1 MCVLTSSRALL
12 FKLPRQVE
20 APSCHQHISSLLL
33 ALGHHS
39 FETKMSAN
47 PALVQTFNNEL
58 IPAPFANEVFVLKRP
73 KVGFELDGVQ
83 TRNGK

>member
-1 MCVLTSSRALL
+1 MA
-12 FKLPRQVE
+12 
-20 APSCHQHISSLLL
+20 
-33 ALGHHS
+33 
-39 FETKMSAN
+39 AN
-47 PALVQTFNNEL
+47 PALVQTLNNEL